1 MKVRN
6 IILGTLCVALV
17 GASIASAKEGEKKD
31 RAARKADYAARAAAR
46 FKTMDKDGNGTIS
59 LAEFKAMH
67 KQRIAKMKKH
77 MGDKW
82 DPERAAKHPSAKE
95 IFAKIDADKSNS
107 LTAEELKAAHKRM
120 RGQHKKGAKGKRG
133 AEAKRAAKGDDGHAK
148 PTCDAKKAC
157 CPKAKADKE

>member
-17 GASIASAKEGEKKD
+17 GASIASAKEGGKKD
-31 RAARKADYAARAAAR
+31 KAARKADYAARAAAR

-67 KQRIAKMKKH
+67 KQRIAKMKKR

-82 DPERAAKHPSAKE
+82 DPKRSAKHPSATE

-133 AEAKRAAKGDDGHAK
+133 AEAKRAAKPK
-148 PTCDAKKAC
+148 SEAKKAC
-157 CPKAKADKE
+157 CATCKADKE

>member
-6 IILGTLCVALV
+6 ILMGTLCVALV
-17 GASIASAKEGEKKD
+17 GASIASAEEGGKKNKAAKD
-31 RAARKADYAARAAAR
+31 PAARAAAQAARAAAR

-67 KQRIAKMKKH
+67 KQRIAKMKKR

-82 DPERAAKHPSAKE
+82 DPKRAAKHPSAKE
-95 IFAKIDADKSNS
+95 IFAKIDADKSKS

-120 RGQHKKGAKGKRG
+120 RGHHKKGAKGKRG
-133 AEAKRAAKGDDGHAK
+133 AKGDGDAK
-148 PTCDAKKAC
+148 PKSKAKKAC
-157 CPKAKADKE
+157 CATCKTDKE